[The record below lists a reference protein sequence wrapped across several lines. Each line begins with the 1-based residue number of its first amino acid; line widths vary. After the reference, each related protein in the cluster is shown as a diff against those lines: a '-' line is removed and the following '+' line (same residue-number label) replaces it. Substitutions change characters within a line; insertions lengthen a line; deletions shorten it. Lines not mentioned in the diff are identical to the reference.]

1 MVPGKEPPT
10 YPPVLAAKKKNAWG
24 SDSWVLKEEGMG
36 GWPCF
41 WAGGGGR
48 RVDSRV
54 RAKKQLGGPGSWV
67 LGTPQLELRIVEF
80 G

>member
-1 MVPGKEPPT
+1 
-10 YPPVLAAKKKNAWG
+10 
-24 SDSWVLKEEGMG
+24 MG

-67 LGTPQLELRIVEF
+67 LGTPQLELRVVEF